1 VAQGDSSGG
10 IVFRDVSHVYQGAH
24 GPITVLDRISL
35 AIKKGEFLAL
45 VGPSGCGKTTILD
58 LMSGLVRLQSGTA
71 VVGARP
77 PAEGRPDTARMFARD
92 ALLPWRTAFGNVAFA
107 LDSRPGA
114 AAGRHK
120 IEPLLNEVGLGG
132 FEQSYPR
139 QLSQGMR
146 QRVAL
151 ARTFALESDFIFLD
165 EPFGAL
171 DAQTKLVLQD
181 KLLELWERIRS
192 TVVLVSHDLAEAI
205 ALADRVMVMSG
216 RPGRIIA
223 DLPIDIARPR
233 SVRAL
238 QKMRAYHDLYAQ
250 LWNELERA
258 ASPGGNG
265 SAPEG
270 GA

>member
-1 VAQGDSSGG
+1 MPQAGDGAG
-10 IVFRDVSHVYQGAH
+10 IVLRDVNHVYQGAR
-24 GPITVLDRISL
+24 GPIAVLDGISL
-35 AIKKGEFLAL
+35 SIRKGEFLAL

-58 LMSGLVRLQSGTA
+58 LMSGLVRLQSGAA
-71 VVGARP
+71 VVGMRP

-107 LDSRPGA
+107 LDSRPRGTA
-114 AAGRHK
+114 LRHR
-120 IEPLLNEVGLGG
+120 IEPLLEEVGLAG
-132 FEQSYPR
+132 FERSYPR

-171 DAQTKLVLQD
+171 DAQTKLILQD
-181 KLLELWERIRS
+181 KLLELWERTRS

-205 ALADRVMVMSG
+205 ALADRVVVMSA

-238 QKMRAYHDLYAQ
+238 QKMRAYHDLYAR

-258 ASPGGNG
+258 APPAVRS
-265 SAPEG
+265 SAQESG
-270 GA
+270 R